1 MRNAR
6 LKREDAFSQAM
17 IIVSSAMDVVV
28 SQAREQLV
36 VDVTARVRDRVG
48 VFERRL
54 LRVAEEGALRVVV
67 ERPDLLRRDAIP
79 AAHGSIDVLSELAAF
94 TPSGA
99 RRCRRSPGSPAAP
112 AG

>member
-1 MRNAR
+1 
-6 LKREDAFSQAM
+6 
-17 IIVSSAMDVVV
+17 
-28 SQAREQLV
+28 
-36 VDVTARVRDRVG
+36 
-48 VFERRL
+48 
-54 LRVAEEGALRVVV
+54 VVV